1 MFGTAAV
8 AASEGAAATAAT
20 SGLFGTAGAFGWGA
34 TAGTLSTAA
43 GIGGLGLSAVGA
55 MQQTDAANAQADAQ
69 SKIAANNAKVS
80 ENEARY
86 AEGVAERNAQTKRR
100 QTAQLIGT
108 QRAAMGASGAVVDQG
123 SYMDLTLDTAQQGEL
138 DALALVDEG
147 DRAAWR
153 ARSNAANYTAQS
165 NIYANSKT
173 SPLASASGSLLSG
186 AGQIGSNWYRMTK
199 KS

>member
-1 MFGTAAV
+1 VG
-8 AASEGAAATAAT
+8 ASLA
-20 SGLFGTAGAFGWGA
+20 
-34 TAGTLSTAA
+34 
-43 GIGGLGLSAVGA
+43 GLGLSAVGA
-55 MQQTDAANAQADAQ
+55 AQEADSKNAAADAQ
-69 SKIAANNAKVS
+69 SKIAANNAKIA

-86 AEGVAERNAQTKRR
+86 AEGVADRNAQVKRR

-123 SYMDLTLDTAQQGEL
+123 SFMDITLDTAQQGDL
-138 DALALVDEG
+138 DALALLEEG

-153 ARSNAANYTAQS
+153 ARGNADNFSAQS
-165 NIYANSKT
+165 DVYAKSKT
-173 SPLASASGSLLSG
+173 SPLASVTGSLLQG